1 MVGHPERGT
10 RSGDCVDTRFKSV
23 ELLRRRHGARS
34 GGGNRNSWHR
44 EERKAVRGGPA
55 SADGAGED
63 AGKVAVKPTL
73 GDKFFHG
80 AREPVAAVAIAE
92 ALFEE
97 RFKHTGSAVRVVP
110 D

>member
-1 MVGHPERGT
+1 
-10 RSGDCVDTRFKSV
+10 
-23 ELLRRRHGARS
+23 
-34 GGGNRNSWHR
+34 
-44 EERKAVRGGPA
+44 VRGGPA

-97 RFKHTGSAVRVVP
+97 RFKNTGSAVRVVP
-110 D
+110 DEALGVKPWTNPFQRCRGWIRDRATFRFAGEE